1 MTAPRLE
8 QYAGPLNAVEIAAG
22 MNAAAQNAKRLAE
35 DARLLFDNQRYA
47 SALALAVLSIE
58 ESGKSRIFR
67 ELALA
72 RDEKE
77 LRECWREY
85 RSHTKKNQLWP
96 LIETFMKGAR
106 CAEDFKSLLAP
117 DAEHP
122 YLLDKVKQ
130 IAIYTDSYKKGHWSV
145 PEQVVEKEL
154 AQSLL
159 TTAEI
164 MSTDRDV
171 TAEEIE
177 LWIKY
182 LQPHW
187 KTSTA
192 ASQQALFEW
201 DREMRRRGLIKGEK
215 TTMEQFFASGI
226 DPAD

>member
-1 MTAPRLE
+1 
-8 QYAGPLNAVEIAAG
+8 
-22 MNAAAQNAKRLAE
+22 MNAAARNAERLAR
-35 DARLLFDNQRYA
+35 DATLLFENKRYA

-72 RDEKE
+72 RDERE
-77 LRECWREY
+77 RRECWREY

-96 LIETFMKGAR
+96 LFETFMKGGR
-106 CAEDFKSLLAP
+106 RAEDFKSLLAP
-117 DAEHP
+117 EAEHAHQ
-122 YLLDKVKQ
+122 LDKVKQ

-145 PEQVVEKEL
+145 PEQIVEREL

-159 TTAEI
+159 TAAEVL
-164 MSTDRDV
+164 SRHRSV
-171 TAEEIE
+171 TTEEIE
-177 LWIKY
+177 LWIQY

-201 DREMRRRGLIKGEK
+201 DKEMRRRGLAKGDK
-215 TTMEQFFASGI
+215 PTMEKFFTTGI
-226 DPAD
+226 APADYQEP